1 MKWPSLLRFE
11 SANTLAGLELVR
23 QQKRLG
29 NTDVN
34 KEKVKE
40 RRPENTTVVISI
52 LALQSQKKKALSIR
66 NALFVAKLQKV
77 CKKVAKLRNVCYLV

>member
-29 NTDVN
+29 NTVLDRVRAAIADTALHDADALN
-34 KEKVKE
+34 K
-40 RRPENTTVVISI
+40 
-52 LALQSQKKKALSIR
+52 
-66 NALFVAKLQKV
+66 
-77 CKKVAKLRNVCYLV
+77 